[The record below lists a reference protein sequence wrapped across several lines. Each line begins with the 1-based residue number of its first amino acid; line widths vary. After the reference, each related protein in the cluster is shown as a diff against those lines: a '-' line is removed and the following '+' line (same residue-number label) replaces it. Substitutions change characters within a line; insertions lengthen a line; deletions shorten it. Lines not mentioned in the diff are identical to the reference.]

1 MCITFPELSSL
12 HNTWDQTFQ
21 EYHLLSLLDLSLTS
35 LHILVATG
43 GIQDREGMDLHGFRL
58 LAQRKRR
65 LGNRKPPPAPGQAMD
80 PEKESERA
88 EERWLI
94 Y

>member
-1 MCITFPELSSL
+1 M

-58 LAQRKRR
+58 LAQRKRGSAIGSR
-65 LGNRKPPPAPGQAMD
+65 PPLQGKRWTQRRKASALKNAG
-80 PEKESERA
+80 
-88 EERWLI
+88 
-94 Y
+94 